1 MGQGRRTNALELVK
15 GLEGSAEA
23 KEKLR
28 VILENLLLE
37 KDIPRAAE
45 ALGVSVQRYYQ
56 LRAQG
61 LQAALEGLEPRPIGR
76 PPDEEPPE
84 EKRVKELEAEVATLR
99 LELKASEVREVL
111 ALVMPNHRKQ
121 GGAEEKKR

>member
-1 MGQGRRTNALELVK
+1 MGRGRRTKALELVE
-15 GLEGSAEA
+15 GLSGSAEA

-76 PPDEEPPE
+76 PPVEERPE
-84 EKRVKELEAEVATLR
+84 EKRVEDLEAQVAALR
-99 LELKASEVREVL
+99 LELKASEVREAL
-111 ALVMPNHRKQ
+111 ALVMPSRRK
-121 GGAEEKKR
+121 GREDEKKR